1 MKFLL
6 LASIG
11 LVAIPAHA
19 AIGPFAAVTPVADA
33 DLAEMRGGFSLPGG
47 IDIALAVQM
56 DAAVD
61 GALVLRTVFTASQG
75 APTLAV
81 YAPAPGT
88 RGPAT
93 TVASQAAGA
102 SAPALILD
110 RGAGWTSLEPGVTA
124 PAAVAVA
131 VGQTTVAP
139 PAGLAPLP
147 AAVGGPAIATG
158 AGLVQLSSIPSGTRI
173 ELSGAM
179 IDITQLVGATF
190 VNMVQN
196 SGNDRSIDTATTINV
211 ALGNTAATTAAT
223 AAARIADIAGQ
234 VAARLVR

>member
-6 LASIG
+6 LASLG
-11 LVAIPAHA
+11 LVAFPAHA
-19 AIGPFAAVTPVADA
+19 AIRPFAAAPVAEA
-33 DLAEMRGGFSLPGG
+33 DLAEMRGGFALPGG

-56 DAAVD
+56 DTAVD

-75 APTLAV
+75 TPTLAV

-93 TVASQAAGA
+93 ATAPTATGA
-102 SAPALILD
+102 NTPALILD
-110 RGAGWTSLEPGVTA
+110 RGAGTTTLEPGGTA

-147 AAVGGPAIATG
+147 VAAGGPAIATG
-158 AGLVQLSSIPSGTRI
+158 GGLVQLSAIPSGTRI

-190 VNMVQN
+190 VNMVRN
-196 SGNDRSIDTATTINV
+196 SGNDRTIDTATTINV

-223 AAARIADIAGQ
+223 AAARVADIAGQ
-234 VAARLVR
+234 IAARLVR